1 MLNMANNSRLL
12 MKPEAAEKMAAELNE
27 YEEDGWT
34 YKVKHPPTST
44 GWSLIEIYDEDGEY
58 VDVWKM
64 S

>member
-12 MKPEAAEKMAAELNE
+12 MKPEAAEKMAAELNAS
-27 YEEDGWT
+27 DPDWT
-34 YKVKHPPTST
+34 YKVKYPLTGT
-44 GWSLIEIYDEDGEY
+44 GWALIEVYDEDGEF